1 MISFRIHR
9 LLAPLFCLLA
19 VTCCSCMETPQERL
33 IGRWYNSQNSI
44 RFKDD
49 GTLVWNA
56 RSRQAYGRYWYT
68 GDSRAVS
75 TNQIQ
80 PNLTLQLVTSSSE
93 VTTQYELQY
102 LGGDKMRLQP
112 VNRSNEVARDV
123 FVLTKAGPDDTLT
136 TELVSR

>member
-1 MISFRIHR
+1 MTLFLSRR
-9 LLAPLFCLLA
+9 LFAPLLCLLA

-33 IGRWYNSQNSI
+33 IGRWFNSQNSI

-56 RSRQAYGRYWYT
+56 RTRRAYGRYWYT
-68 GDSRAVS
+68 GESRATS
-75 TNQIQ
+75 TNQLQ
-80 PNLTLQLVTSSSE
+80 SNLTLQLVTAENEIVSK
-93 VTTQYELQY
+93 YELQF

-112 VNRSNEVARDV
+112 VGRDNRAAGGL

-136 TELVSR
+136 NELASR